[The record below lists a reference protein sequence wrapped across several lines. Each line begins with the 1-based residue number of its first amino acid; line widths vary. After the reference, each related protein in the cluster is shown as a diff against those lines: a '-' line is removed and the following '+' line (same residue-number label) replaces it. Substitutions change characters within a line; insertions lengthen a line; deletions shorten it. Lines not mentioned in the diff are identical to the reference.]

1 MISLEKNKQPTR
13 MSLMN
18 ELLNHTKMLIS
29 AFGLFPTGHK
39 SKIYV
44 K

>member
-1 MISLEKNKQPTR
+1 MISLEKKQPTR
-13 MSLMN
+13 TSLMN

-29 AFGLFPTGHK
+29 ALGLFPTGHK